1 MNRFYLAIDRVERID
16 WSVCLKRSTSEE
28 ARSIFIL
35 FMQQI
40 IQLKSELGIVH
51 DPKHD
56 GYPRLSRYF
65 TSIAEEL
72 KPEFQV
78 PEEVLSLCEK
88 ISTQINVRGSVF
100 AILGCKAYIMWEL
113 MVQEYGAPAESPNNP
128 YELLMKFF
136 ESGGMYETE
145 HNMLSGFF

>member
-1 MNRFYLAIDRVERID
+1 MNRLSLAIDRVERID
-16 WSVCLKRSTSEE
+16 WSVCLKQSTSEE
-28 ARSIFIL
+28 GRRDFIF
-35 FMQQI
+35 FQQEI
-40 IQLKSELGIVH
+40 IRLKNELGIVH
-51 DPKHD
+51 DPKND

-72 KPEFQV
+72 KPELQA
-78 PEEVLSLCEK
+78 PEAVLSLYEK

-100 AILGCKAYIMWEL
+100 AILGCKAYVMWEL

-145 HNMLSGFF
+145 HNMHSGFF